1 MHAHTPMHV
10 LKVIPT
16 KHTLKLLF
24 GLASAKYVSPLNLT
38 VAMAMTNGNEG
49 LMRESGK
56 PSGIVS
62 YSLVGMNSKN
72 VGKTVV
78 DSLRK
83 LYFFK
88 KEKGEDGR
96 RRRRSREEE
105 VKEESRGW
113 KAPEV

>member
-10 LKVIPT
+10 LEVIPT

-24 GLASAKYVSPLNLT
+24 GLVKYVSPLNLT
-38 VAMAMTNGNEG
+38 VAMAMTNESEG

-62 YSLVGMNSKN
+62 HSLVGMNSKN
-72 VGKTVV
+72 VV

-83 LYFFK
+83 LDLK
-88 KEKGEDGR
+88 KEKREDGR
-96 RRRRSREEE
+96 RRRRRGSREEE